1 MERPTFSEHWHRIS
15 RLTARL
21 RSDAQVTRQRAHGER
36 WWVVRDPGTNG
47 FVRISEPAWGFVGLL
62 DGRRTVAEAWER
74 VCERFGDDA
83 PTQTEAIQ
91 ALAQLY
97 TANLLMSDLPGDA
110 RALFERA
117 GKRRKRQVS
126 HGFMGFLFFRVP
138 LFDPNDVLGKWLPI
152 GGLAFTVF
160 GFVVWCVLVLLG
172 VNAIVQDWERFASG
186 VWDVLAF
193 ENLALLY
200 VAIGGV
206 KLLHELGHGFAC
218 RKFGRVEGTGGE
230 VHTLGVMFLVFV
242 PIPYVDA
249 SSAWGLRSKWRR
261 AAIGAAGMYVELAV
275 ASVAAMVWA
284 ATSSG
289 VVNSIAYNIVFVAGV
304 TTILFNSNPLLRYD
318 GYYILSDLIEIPNMQ
333 QRGSR
338 ELHHWVKR
346 LVWGVRNSVGVARS
360 GLERGCLLVFAC
372 LSGPYRIFVGL
383 VIALFVSQSIP
394 FVGVAIALA
403 TLAVFLVV
411 PVAKFL
417 AYLFTSHEIERQR
430 GRALVTTA
438 VVLGMLGVGI
448 AGVPVPRWATID
460 GVVEPRVQSPVYARE
475 AGFLEWVRVSGERVG
490 EGDALGRLEHSGL
503 LEERASVLG
512 ELNEARALYD
522 AALAEDAAR
531 AAIVAGRVAA
541 LRERLEAL
549 DERVRMLE
557 IGAGV
562 DGRWYAP
569 DAEERTGAYIQ
580 RGEAMGLVYSE
591 DDFVIRGLVSQNEA
605 GAVLGQFGVEGTLA
619 AEGRSSVMP
628 GQTIRLTLV
637 EAAPAGV
644 RGRRDGFVDVGMR
657 SDGDEG
663 EERRFEVKFELEED
677 VPLWMRAGMSV
688 EIRVRLDAEPLGV
701 QWSRSLWQLLLRRFG
716 GEV

>member
-21 RSDAQVTRQRAHGER
+21 RSDAQVTRQRTHGER

-74 VCERFGDDA
+74 ACERFGDDA

-91 ALAQLY
+91 ALTQLY
-97 TANLLMSDLPGDA
+97 TANLLLSDLPGDA

-126 HGFMGFLFFRVP
+126 QGLMGFLFFRVP
-138 LFDPNDVLGKWLPI
+138 LFDPNDLLGRWLPI
-152 GGLAFTVF
+152 GGLAFTAF
-160 GFVVWCVLVLLG
+160 GFVAWCVLVLLG
-172 VNAIVQDWERFASG
+172 VNAIVQDWQRFASG

-200 VAIGGV
+200 VAIAGV

-218 RKFGRVEGTGGE
+218 RKFGRVEGTGGQ

-275 ASVAAMVWA
+275 AAVAAMVWA
-284 ATSSG
+284 GTSSG

-304 TTILFNSNPLLRYD
+304 TTILFNVNPLLRYD

-346 LVWGVRNSVGVARS
+346 LVWGVRNSVGVTRT
-360 GLERGCLLVFAC
+360 GLEQAFLLVFAC

-394 FVGVAIALA
+394 FVGVVIALA
-403 TLAVFLVV
+403 TLVVFLIV
-411 PVAKFL
+411 PVGKFL
-417 AYLFTSHEIERQR
+417 AYLFTSHEIERER
-430 GRALVTTA
+430 GRALVTTGVILGA
-438 VVLGMLGVGI
+438 VVVGV

-475 AGFLEWVRVSGERVG
+475 AGFLEWVRVSGEHVDEG
-490 EGDALGRLEHSGL
+490 ETLGQLEHRGL

-522 AALAEDAAR
+522 AALAQDAAR

-557 IGAGV
+557 MSAIVG
-562 DGRWYAP
+562 GRWYAP
-569 DAEERTGAYIQ
+569 DVEDRTGAYVQ
-580 RGEAMGLVYSE
+580 RGEPVGMVYS
-591 DDFVIRGLVSQNEA
+591 DGDFVLRGVVLQNEA
-605 GAVLGQFGVEGTLA
+605 GAVLGQFAMHGALA
-619 AEGRSSVMP
+619 AEARSAAMSGKV
-628 GQTIRLTLV
+628 IRASLV
-637 EAAPAGV
+637 EVAPVGV
-644 RGRRDGFVDVGMR
+644 RGRRDGFVDLGAG
-657 SDGDEG
+657 SDGNDG
-663 EERRFEVKFELEED
+663 EERRFEVKFEMED
-677 VPLWMRAGMSV
+677 DAPKWMRAGMSV
-688 EIRVRLDAEPLGV
+688 RVRVRLECEPLGV
-701 QWSRSLWQLLLRRFG
+701 QWSRALWQLLLRRSG